1 MESWL
6 EFLLMSGGLLLFALL
21 MLLGDRA
28 ADRRL
33 RRQREAEDAAHRAAE

>member
-6 EFLLMSGGLLLFALL
+6 QFLLMSGGLGLFALL
-21 MLLGDRA
+21 MWLSDRA
-28 ADRRL
+28 DDRRW